1 MDMKDS
7 SNTQLDRDHQWAAWA
22 IRCWSAFPADASPR
36 PLVLSS
42 TVRIAGRF
50 ANAEAQTAFRRG
62 NVVGSGSAPETVLD
76 VVRQSGDV
84 NAFGLEARPLEISS
98 AERVQAEFN
107 TDRGPRLFDAWRL
120 SCAGVIGE
128 MIVLDPEIAKTRWI
142 DRRDLRPSKPFDGEL
157 HLGFSAVGHP
167 DSAQLDVSF
176 IGGHIE
182 KVEYLDA
189 DVMETEQA
197 IAVIPIVR
205 RHAATADQRA
215 SMQRP
220 RIVSTVGISRQVKV
234 TLARPLGG
242 RVLVDFDGS
251 ACVVSAP
258 DHAR

>member
-1 MDMKDS
+1 MNTKDS

-22 IRCWSAFPADASPR
+22 LRCWSAFPADASPR

-42 TVRIAGRF
+42 TVRFVGRF

-62 NVVGSGSAPETVLD
+62 NVASSGSAPEAVLD

-84 NAFGLEARPLEISS
+84 NAFGLEARPLEISG
-98 AERVQAEFN
+98 AERARAEFN
-107 TDRGPRLFDAWRL
+107 TDRGPRLFDGWRL
-120 SCAGVIGE
+120 SCAGFIGE

-142 DRRDLRPSKPFDGEL
+142 ERRDQRPPRPYDGEP
-157 HLGFSAVGHP
+157 HRSFSAVGHP
-167 DSAQLDVSF
+167 DGTQLEVSF
-176 IGGHIE
+176 VGGHIE
-182 KVEYLDA
+182 TSADVDG

-205 RHAATADQRA
+205 RPAVRA
-215 SMQRP
+215 SIQP
-220 RIVSTVGISRQVKV
+220 SRILTTVGISRQVKV